1 MNQEQEIKLLK
12 SQVKILEEL
21 LSVYEHSAVEQAQKL
36 EKTLEQLENRARELE
51 ETLTELKK
59 TQSQLIQ
66 AEKMSSLGQL
76 VAGLAHE
83 INNPVNFIFG
93 NISHLQKYIEDLL
106 SMAYLCQEK
115 APDLDEEIMEK
126 LIEIELPFIIEDL
139 PKLVNSMRLGV
150 NRIKNIIL
158 SLRNFA
164 RLDEAELKSVDMHE
178 GLDNTL
184 IILNNRIKD
193 KANFQLIQIIKE
205 YGKLPKI
212 QCYAS
217 QLNQVFM
224 NVLNN
229 SIESLY
235 EKTENNPELVDIE
248 PNQITII
255 TNQVDENLVRIR
267 IIDNGMGMSEDTK
280 KQIFDP
286 FFTTKPVG
294 KGTGLGMSVS
304 YEIIVKNHQGKI
316 DYISELGQGTELII
330 EIPIIIK
337 N

>member
-1 MNQEQEIKLLK
+1 EKRA
-12 SQVKILEEL
+12 EEL
-21 LSVYEHSAVEQAQKL
+21 EQ
-36 EKTLEQLENRARELE
+36 
-51 ETLTELKK
+51 TLTELKN
-59 TQSQLIQ
+59 TQTQLIQ

-93 NISHLQKYIEDLL
+93 NISHLQKYVEDLL
-106 SMAYLCQEK
+106 SVAYLCQEK
-115 APDLDEEIMEK
+115 APNMEQEIIDK

-139 PKLVNSMRLGV
+139 PKLVNSMKLGV

-164 RLDEAELKSVDMHE
+164 RLDEAELKSVDLHE

-184 IILNNRIKD
+184 LILNNRLRN
-193 KANFQLIQIIKE
+193 KANFVQIHVDKK
-205 YGKLPKI
+205 YGNLPKV

-229 SIESLY
+229 AIDVLY
-235 EKTENNPELVDIE
+235 EKTANNPELVDLE

-267 IIDNGMGMSEDTK
+267 IIDNGMGMSENTK
-280 KQIFDP
+280 KRIFDP

-294 KGTGLGMSVS
+294 KGAGLGMSVS

-316 DYISELGQGTELII
+316 DCISELGQGTEFII
-330 EIPIIIK
+330 EIPMIMPSVVSMIT
-337 N
+337 NN